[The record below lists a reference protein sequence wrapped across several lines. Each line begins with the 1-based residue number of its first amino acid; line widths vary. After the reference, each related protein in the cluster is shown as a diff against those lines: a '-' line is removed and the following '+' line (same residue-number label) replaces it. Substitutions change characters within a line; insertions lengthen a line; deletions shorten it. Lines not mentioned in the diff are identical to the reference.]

1 MGQTCPSVRA
11 AGGRHRGGGKC
22 RAVLGSLLLVQAEP
36 RCLVRMA
43 GDGSSKADHHRNA

>member
-11 AGGRHRGGGKC
+11 AGGKC

-43 GDGSSKADHHRNA
+43 GDGSSKAGHHRNA